1 MNTCTLS
8 TRPRRSQIERGKRY
22 IPETWLADICVGAR
36 NLRKAFLFHTFR
48 ADGCAFVPASSR
60 SRDSAARPGGGAVR
74 PRNIGAV
81 TSALE
86 SPRRIRAE
94 IAIVLGLSLGASA
107 VYSVVSIVNRL
118 TREEA
123 LSEQTATLNTS
134 LSPRPTFDLI
144 YQVLAVV
151 FDLMPVA
158 LVVFLLWQA
167 SRPHLGRLGIDF
179 TRPGRDALGGVAL
192 VAAIGIPGL
201 AVYLG
206 GRALGISVD
215 VVPTALDTYWW
226 TIPVL
231 LLSALRAGLTEEI
244 IVIGYLYARLGD
256 LGWGRWKII
265 VGSALLRGSYHL
277 YQGFGAF
284 IGNFAMGVVF
294 GWLYTRYGRLLP
306 FVVAHF
312 LLDAAIFV
320 GYPWAA
326 ATFPELFGS

>member
-1 MNTCTLS
+1 
-8 TRPRRSQIERGKRY
+8 
-22 IPETWLADICVGAR
+22 V
-36 NLRKAFLFHTFR
+36 
-48 ADGCAFVPASSR
+48 
-60 SRDSAARPGGGAVR
+60 
-74 PRNIGAV
+74 
-81 TSALE
+81 LE

-134 LSPRPTFDLI
+134 LSPRPTFDLV

-167 SRPHLGRLGIDF
+167 TRPHLGRLGIDV

-215 VVPTALDTYWW
+215 VVPSALDTYWW

-326 ATFPELFGS
+326 ATFPELFG